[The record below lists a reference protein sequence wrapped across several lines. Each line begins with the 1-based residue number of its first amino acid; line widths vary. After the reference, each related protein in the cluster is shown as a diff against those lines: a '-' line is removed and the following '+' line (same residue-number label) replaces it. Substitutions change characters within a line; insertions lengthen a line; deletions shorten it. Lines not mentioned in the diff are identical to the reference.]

1 MTYSQFINLT
11 SLKNIYTLCGDSF
24 LATECVK
31 FIKEKLNI
39 ESEYDISKFDNEN
52 FSCDA
57 LIESC
62 EQISFFAKNRLCIV
76 KDIKQILESER
87 KKLLKYLENINSYT
101 TLIFIDTLNSK
112 VFDFIKAEKVE
123 LKLNDYELNEYVIK
137 EFKKYGKQISKEAI
151 NTLAIYCLKDMN
163 KINLEIQKLVAYCL
177 NKVEITE
184 NDIKLLVSESEELVV
199 FELTNLLGQKKAEKS
214 LTTLYKLMGNIEQN
228 TKLFSLLST
237 TFQRMFF
244 AVLSKSLTDE
254 EIAKIF
260 SVKTFAITKLKQ
272 QAKNYT
278 ISALKDIVYEICD
291 VEYYIK
297 SGKMTLDNALVYIV
311 MYIVNR

>member
-1 MTYSQFINLT
+1 MA
-11 SLKNIYTLCGDSF
+11 K
-24 LATECVK
+24 ECIK
-31 FIKEKLNI
+31 FFKKKLNI

-76 KDIKQILESER
+76 KDIKQILEDDK
-87 KKLLKYLENINSYT
+87 KKLLKYIENVNSFT
-101 TLIFIDTLNSK
+101 TLIFIDTQNLK
-112 VFDFIKAEKVE
+112 IFDFINAEKVE
-123 LKLNDYELNEYVIK
+123 LKLNDYELYEYIGK
-137 EFKKYGKQISKEAI
+137 EFKKQGKKISNQTI
-151 NTLAIYCLKDMN
+151 NTLASYCLNDMN
-163 KINLEIQKLVAYCL
+163 KINLEIQKLVAYSF
-177 NKVEITE
+177 NKDEITDK
-184 NDIKLLVSESEELVV
+184 DIKLLVNESEELVV
-199 FELTNLLGQKKAEKS
+199 FELTNLLGQKQVDKS
-214 LTTLYKLMGNIEQN
+214 LIALYKLMGNVEQN
-228 TKLFSLLST
+228 TKLFSLMST

-244 AVLSKSLTDE
+244 SVVSKNLTDD

-260 SVKTFAITKLKQ
+260 AIKPFAIKRLRQ
-272 QAKNYT
+272 QSKNYT